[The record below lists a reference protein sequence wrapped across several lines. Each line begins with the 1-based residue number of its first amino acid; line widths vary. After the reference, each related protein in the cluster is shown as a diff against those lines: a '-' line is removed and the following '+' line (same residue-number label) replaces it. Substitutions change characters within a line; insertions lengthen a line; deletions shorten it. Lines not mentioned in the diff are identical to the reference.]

1 MTTEQKAKAYD
12 EALEKAKIW
21 QNHLYETNDKDYA
34 DELNYIFPELKESE
48 DERIR
53 KAIISYISHG
63 QHCGVSN
70 ANMIAW
76 LEKQGFKASETSIK
90 DAEEEVRQYL
100 SGSGNEKYIAEFM
113 ERYANWNRQRE
124 EWDRSLL
131 EALIQRGKPY

>member
-1 MTTEQKAKAYD
+1 MDYEKKYKD
-12 EALEKAKIW
+12 ALEKVRR
-21 QNHLYETNDKDYA
+21 LLKDQEIA
-34 DELNYIFPELKESE
+34 LHAREKLANVFPELKESE